1 MTSLSDLQK
10 HGGGGDK
17 LPAFAFK
24 RIGDKVRGTIL
35 RSDTVEVNTP
45 NGTRLQPNRPRTKL
59 VIDVEVE
66 HAKGGRAVM
75 DPDNPELLIGVEDF
89 AQGEHVAVWLPAGF
103 GIGAV
108 ADAVKAAGESQL
120 ADGGTITIELSARK
134 DTGKAKP
141 ANVYAAEYVP
151 PVNGTSMDD
160 F

>member
-35 RSDTVEVNTP
+35 RSNTVEVNTP
-45 NGTRLQPNRPRTKL
+45 NGTRTKL
-59 VIDVEVE
+59 VIEVEVE
-66 HAKGGRAVM
+66 RAKGGRAVM

>member
-10 HGGGGDK
+10 YGGGGDK
-17 LPAFAFK
+17 LPGFAFK

-35 RSDTVEVNTP
+35 RSNTVEVNTP
-45 NGTRLQPNRPRTKL
+45 NGTRTKL
-59 VIDVEVE
+59 VIEVEVE
-66 HAKGGRAVM
+66 RAKGGRAVM